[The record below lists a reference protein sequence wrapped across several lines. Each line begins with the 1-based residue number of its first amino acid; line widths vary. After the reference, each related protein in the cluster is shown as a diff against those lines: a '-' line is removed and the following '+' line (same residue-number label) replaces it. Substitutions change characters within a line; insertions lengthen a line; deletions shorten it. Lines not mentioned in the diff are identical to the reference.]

1 MQKTLF
7 NLILFFIIL
16 ILFYFALVIIDVIL
30 PRYPKFFSEKYKIS
44 SNILKEREKKDQNV
58 LNSEEFKNY
67 KKMIYPF
74 DYNYFPL
81 SEIVRKNK
89 FMKVS
94 SISNYQAILC
104 NEGYGH
110 KIINTDRFGFR
121 NPDYLW
127 DQNINTVIIGDS
139 LVEGQCVNY
148 NQTIS
153 GIFNKNKIKT
163 LTLASG
169 GNSSI
174 YYASLAKIYLE
185 EIQPKNIIL
194 LFHEN
199 DHSLVDSTELISDYY
214 TLLNKK
220 DFITRKEGMLIE
232 ADKAKQFNNDILNYL
247 NDRELKTNFIFKIKF
262 NFNKLKKYLM
272 LTHLKE
278 YYFFYFK
285 RDKLFNTT
293 ELAINE
299 LINFCELN
307 NCNVYFGLARSS
319 SFWDPRLF
327 YENFKFSLSKYLEKH
342 DLELIDFDQEIDHEK
357 REYYAPK
364 GPHHSIKGLEI
375 ISNKLIS
382 IISNA
387 NK

>member
-139 LVEGQCVNY
+139 LVEGQC
-148 NQTIS
+148 QLQS
-153 GIFNKNKIKT
+153 DNKW
-163 LTLASG
+163 
-169 GNSSI
+169 
-174 YYASLAKIYLE
+174 
-185 EIQPKNIIL
+185 NI
-194 LFHEN
+194 
-199 DHSLVDSTELISDYY
+199 
-214 TLLNKK
+214 
-220 DFITRKEGMLIE
+220 
-232 ADKAKQFNNDILNYL
+232 
-247 NDRELKTNFIFKIKF
+247 
-262 NFNKLKKYLM
+262 
-272 LTHLKE
+272 
-278 YYFFYFK
+278 
-285 RDKLFNTT
+285 
-293 ELAINE
+293 
-299 LINFCELN
+299 
-307 NCNVYFGLARSS
+307 
-319 SFWDPRLF
+319 
-327 YENFKFSLSKYLEKH
+327 
-342 DLELIDFDQEIDHEK
+342 
-357 REYYAPK
+357 
-364 GPHHSIKGLEI
+364 
-375 ISNKLIS
+375 
-382 IISNA
+382 
-387 NK
+387 